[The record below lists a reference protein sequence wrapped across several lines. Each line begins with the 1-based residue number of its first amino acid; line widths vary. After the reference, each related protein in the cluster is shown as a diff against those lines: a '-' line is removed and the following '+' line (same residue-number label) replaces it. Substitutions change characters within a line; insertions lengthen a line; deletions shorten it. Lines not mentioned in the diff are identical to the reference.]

1 MSSRGLTT
9 GSQNIQSVTQDPV
22 VKPRGDIRIQKTMN
36 KPLFDKILIANRSE
50 IAVRIIRT
58 LKKMGI
64 KSVAVYSE
72 ADTNSMY
79 VQHADEAYYIGDSPA
94 TESYLSIKNIISA
107 IRESGASAVHP
118 GYGFLSE
125 NPNFANI
132 LKREG
137 VVLIGPSAGTIKKM
151 GDKIEAKKIA
161 IEAGVSTVPGY
172 MGTINDVK
180 QAIDIAKEIGF
191 PVIVKAAAGG
201 GGRGM
206 RVVNN
211 PAEMAN
217 AFESAK
223 LEAANSFSDDRLFIE
238 KLIQTPRHIEIQL
251 IADQY
256 GNSVCL
262 GERECSIQRHHQKVI
277 EEAPSSFITEDIR
290 QEMYRQVIS
299 LSQKVGYYSAGTVEF
314 IVDSNKNFYFLEM
327 NTRLQVEHPVTELI
341 TGIDIVEEMIQIAA
355 GEKLSFTQDDVKL
368 KGWAF
373 ESRICAEN
381 PSRGFLP
388 SSGRITAYSEP
399 AKSPNIRIDTG
410 IGLGGEVSMFY
421 DSMIAKLCTYGE
433 TREQAIELMH
443 SALSS
448 YIINGI
454 AHNISFLEA
463 VMLHPRFVSGDIS
476 TAFIQE
482 EYPDGFSGASLTSEV
497 TTVFLATAIFIYIS
511 EQSRASLISGNIN
524 NQANKIGTRWVVTID
539 DKLFPVLI
547 TPVENGYNIRHESDR
562 IYIRSNWNL
571 GNELFTAIINGKKTN
586 VKIENIRTGYLL
598 SHAGISVKAFVR
610 SPRISELEALMVSKV
625 VVEESSELQAPLSG
639 QIAAIKVKEGQEVT
653 AGQEIMILTA
663 MKMENLILAERDGK
677 IAKIFVNEKDNVV
690 RGQVLLEFA

>member
-1 MSSRGLTT
+1 MT
-9 GSQNIQSVTQDPV
+9 
-22 VKPRGDIRIQKTMN
+22 

-58 LKKMGI
+58 LKKIGI

-79 VQHADEAYYIGDSPA
+79 VQHADEAYYVGDSPA

-125 NPNFANI
+125 NPNFANV

-137 VVLIGPSAGTIKKM
+137 VVLIGPSATTIKKM

-161 IEAGVSTVPGY
+161 IDAGVSTVPGY
-172 MGTINDVK
+172 MGTIKDVK
-180 QAIDIAKEIGF
+180 QAVDIAKEIGF

-211 PAEMAN
+211 PAEMAS

-223 LEAANSFSDDRLFIE
+223 LEAGNSFSDDRLFIE
-238 KLIQTPRHIEIQL
+238 KLIQAPRHIEIQL
-251 IADQY
+251 LADQY

-290 QEMYRQVIS
+290 QEMYKQVIS
-299 LSQKVGYYSAGTVEF
+299 LSKKVGYYSAGTVEF
-314 IVDSNKNFYFLEM
+314 IVDSNKDFYFLEM

-341 TGIDIVEEMIQIAA
+341 TGVDIVEEMIKIAA

-399 AKSPNIRIDTG
+399 AKSPHIRIDTG

-433 TREQAIELMH
+433 TREQAIEVMR

-454 AHNISFLEA
+454 SHNISFLEA
-463 VMLHPRFVSGDIS
+463 LMLHPRFVRGDIS
-476 TAFIQE
+476 TDFIQE

-511 EQSRASLISGNIN
+511 EQRRASLISGNIN

-586 VKIENIRTGYLL
+586 VKIEHIRTGYIL

-610 SPRISELEALMVSKV
+610 SPRISELEALMISKV
-625 VVEESSELQAPLSG
+625 VVEENSELQAPLSG
-639 QIAAIKVKEGQEVT
+639 QIASIKITKGQQVI

-663 MKMENLILAERDGK
+663 MKMENIILAERDGK

-690 RGQVLLEFA
+690 KGQILLEFI

>member
-1 MSSRGLTT
+1 
-9 GSQNIQSVTQDPV
+9 
-22 VKPRGDIRIQKTMN
+22 MN

-388 SSGRITAYSEP
+388 SSGRIIAYSEP

-511 EQSRASLISGNIN
+511 EQRRASLISGNIN

-586 VKIENIRTGYLL
+586 VRIENIRTGYLL

-677 IAKIFVNEKDNVV
+677 IAKIFVNEKDNVI

>member
-1 MSSRGLTT
+1 
-9 GSQNIQSVTQDPV
+9 
-22 VKPRGDIRIQKTMN
+22 MN

-388 SSGRITAYSEP
+388 SSGRIIAYSEP

-511 EQSRASLISGNIN
+511 EQRRASLISGNIN

>member
-1 MSSRGLTT
+1 
-9 GSQNIQSVTQDPV
+9 
-22 VKPRGDIRIQKTMN
+22 MN

-180 QAIDIAKEIGF
+180 QAIDFAKEIGF

-355 GEKLSFTQDDVKL
+355 GEKLSFTQDDVQL

-388 SSGRITAYSEP
+388 SSGRIIAYSEP

-511 EQSRASLISGNIN
+511 EQRRASLISGNIN

-677 IAKIFVNEKDNVV
+677 IAKIFVNEKDNVI
-690 RGQVLLEFA
+690 RGQILLEFA

>member
-1 MSSRGLTT
+1 
-9 GSQNIQSVTQDPV
+9 
-22 VKPRGDIRIQKTMN
+22 MN

-180 QAIDIAKEIGF
+180 QAIDIAQEIGF

-511 EQSRASLISGNIN
+511 EQRRASLISGNIN

>member
-1 MSSRGLTT
+1 
-9 GSQNIQSVTQDPV
+9 
-22 VKPRGDIRIQKTMN
+22 MN

-511 EQSRASLISGNIN
+511 EQRRASLISGNIN

>member
-1 MSSRGLTT
+1 
-9 GSQNIQSVTQDPV
+9 
-22 VKPRGDIRIQKTMN
+22 MN

-79 VQHADEAYYIGDSPA
+79 VQHADEACYIGDSPA

-388 SSGRITAYSEP
+388 SSGRIIAYSEP

-463 VMLHPRFVSGDIS
+463 VMLHPRFVNGDIS

-511 EQSRASLISGNIN
+511 EQRRASLISGNIN

-677 IAKIFVNEKDNVV
+677 IAKIFVNEKDNVI

>member
-1 MSSRGLTT
+1 M
-9 GSQNIQSVTQDPV
+9 QSVTQDPV

-388 SSGRITAYSEP
+388 SSGRIIAYSEP

-433 TREQAIELMH
+433 TREQAIELMR

-463 VMLHPRFVSGDIS
+463 VMLHPRLVSGDIS

-511 EQSRASLISGNIN
+511 EQRRVSLISGNIN

-639 QIAAIKVKEGQEVT
+639 QIAAIKVKEEQEVT

>member
-1 MSSRGLTT
+1 
-9 GSQNIQSVTQDPV
+9 
-22 VKPRGDIRIQKTMN
+22 MN

-172 MGTINDVK
+172 VGTINDVK
-180 QAIDIAKEIGF
+180 QAVDIAKEIGF

-238 KLIQTPRHIEIQL
+238 KLIQIPRHIEIQL

-341 TGIDIVEEMIQIAA
+341 TGIDIVEEMIKIAA

-388 SSGRITAYSEP
+388 SSGRIIAYSEP

-433 TREQAIELMH
+433 TREQAIEVMR

-511 EQSRASLISGNIN
+511 EQRRASLISGNIN

>member
-1 MSSRGLTT
+1 
-9 GSQNIQSVTQDPV
+9 
-22 VKPRGDIRIQKTMN
+22 MN

-79 VQHADEAYYIGDSPA
+79 VQYADEAYYIGDSPA

-132 LKREG
+132 LKRDG

-180 QAIDIAKEIGF
+180 QAVDIAKEIGF

-277 EEAPSSFITEDIR
+277 EEAPSAFITEDIR

-314 IVDSNKNFYFLEM
+314 IVDSNRNFYFLEM

-341 TGIDIVEEMIQIAA
+341 TGIDIVEEMIKIAA
-355 GEKLSFTQDDVKL
+355 GEKLSFTQDDIKL

-388 SSGRITAYSEP
+388 SSGRIIAYSEP

-433 TREQAIELMH
+433 TREQAIEVMR

-497 TTVFLATAIFIYIS
+497 TTVFLSTAIFIYIS
-511 EQSRASLISGNIN
+511 EQRRASLISGNIN

-625 VVEESSELQAPLSG
+625 VIEESSELVAPLSG
-639 QIAAIKVKEGQEVT
+639 QIVAIKVKEGQAVT

-677 IAKIFVNEKDNVV
+677 IAKVFVNEKDNVV

>member
-1 MSSRGLTT
+1 MT
-9 GSQNIQSVTQDPV
+9 
-22 VKPRGDIRIQKTMN
+22 
-36 KPLFDKILIANRSE
+36 KPLFDKILIANRNE

-58 LKKMGI
+58 LNKMNI

-107 IRESGASAVHP
+107 IRESGANAVHP

-137 VVLIGPSAGTIKKM
+137 VVLIGPSATIIKKM

-191 PVIVKAAAGG
+191 PVIVKATAGG

-251 IADQY
+251 LADQY

-277 EEAPSSFITEDIR
+277 EEAPSSFISEEIR
-290 QEMYRQVIS
+290 EEMYSQVMS
-299 LSQKVGYYSAGTVEF
+299 LSEKVGYYSAGTVEF
-314 IVDSNKNFYFLEM
+314 IVDNDKNFYFLEM

-341 TGIDIVEEMIQIAA
+341 TGIDIVEEMIKIAA

-421 DSMIAKLCTYGE
+421 DSMIAKLCTYGD
-433 TREQAIELMH
+433 TREQAIEVMR

-454 AHNISFLEA
+454 SHNISFLEA

-497 TTVFLATAIFIYIS
+497 TAVFLATAIFIYIS
-511 EQSRASLISGNIN
+511 EQRRASLISGNIN

-610 SPRISELEALMVSKV
+610 SPRISELEALMVSKTI
-625 VVEESSELQAPLSG
+625 VEENSELQAPLNG
-639 QIAAIKVKEGQEVT
+639 QIASIKVKEGQEVT
-653 AGQEIMILTA
+653 IGQEIMILTA
-663 MKMENLILAERDGK
+663 MKMENIILAECDGK

-690 RGQVLLEFA
+690 KGQMLLEFT

>member
-1 MSSRGLTT
+1 
-9 GSQNIQSVTQDPV
+9 
-22 VKPRGDIRIQKTMN
+22 MN

-180 QAIDIAKEIGF
+180 QAVDIAKEIGF

-341 TGIDIVEEMIQIAA
+341 TGIDIVEEMIKIAA
-355 GEKLSFTQDDVKL
+355 GEKLSFTQDDIKL

-388 SSGRITAYSEP
+388 SSGRIIAYSEP

-433 TREQAIELMH
+433 TREQAIEVMR

-511 EQSRASLISGNIN
+511 EQRRASLISGNID

-625 VVEESSELQAPLSG
+625 VVEESSELGAPLSG

-653 AGQEIMILTA
+653 AGQEIMTLIA

-690 RGQVLLEFA
+690 RGQILLEFA

>member
-1 MSSRGLTT
+1 
-9 GSQNIQSVTQDPV
+9 
-22 VKPRGDIRIQKTMN
+22 MN

-180 QAIDIAKEIGF
+180 QAVDIAKEIGF

-299 LSQKVGYYSAGTVEF
+299 LSEKVGYYSAGTVEF
-314 IVDSNKNFYFLEM
+314 IVDNDKNFYFLEM

-341 TGIDIVEEMIQIAA
+341 TDIDIVEEMIKIAA
-355 GEKLSFTQDDVKL
+355 GEKLSFTQDDIKL

-388 SSGRITAYSEP
+388 SSGRIIAYSEP

-433 TREQAIELMH
+433 TREQAIEVMR

-511 EQSRASLISGNIN
+511 EQRRASLISGNIN

-690 RGQVLLEFA
+690 RGQILLEFA

>member
-1 MSSRGLTT
+1 
-9 GSQNIQSVTQDPV
+9 
-22 VKPRGDIRIQKTMN
+22 MN

-388 SSGRITAYSEP
+388 SSGRIIAYSEP

-433 TREQAIELMH
+433 TREQAIELMR

-463 VMLHPRFVSGDIS
+463 VMLHPRLVSGDIS

-511 EQSRASLISGNIN
+511 EQRRASLISGNIN

-639 QIAAIKVKEGQEVT
+639 QIAAIKVKEEQEVT